1 MFPTGGLGLM
11 KNTGASPPVI
21 SDISMTNSSITQ
33 AESTTITF
41 KVTQMTATDFAYV
54 EAVGKGY
61 IKRVSTSDNINYTV
75 ILYGADLSLMT
86 ANDLLISAINSGGSD
101 TDESLELTVTAVPA
115 TIASYYLKEYTP
127 MPDEVSTII
136 KLLETNLSNHRLKH
150 IIPFK
155 NIIREM
161 PKIWTDLPGIYI
173 RKIGN
178 VSIVQEQFLREDYDS
193 GDDIYGNVWQADIAF
208 DLGAHVKTIFNYPPI
223 ETDPDNT
230 VRYEGA
236 KNCLPVMEH
245 LLRTIISE
253 NRKYTDPDDSRFQ
266 WDSVESTPYELV
278 DGGYA
283 GAKDVWA
290 IKVVYRF
297 QFEMEVR

>member
-1 MFPTGGLGLM
+1 MVGGFGLGLM
-11 KNTGASPPVI
+11 MAAAGVPPTLSSV
-21 SDISMTNSSITQ
+21 SMTSSSINQ

-41 KVTQMTATDFAYV
+41 QATNMGATDYAYL
-54 EAVGKGY
+54 EIDGKEI
-61 IKRVSTSDNINYTV
+61 IKRFSTSDNLNYSLL
-75 ILYGADLSLMT
+75 LYGADLPIMT
-86 ANDLLISAINSGGSD
+86 GNDLLIIAINAGGFD
-101 TDESLELTVTAVPA
+101 TDSTLELTVTSVPA